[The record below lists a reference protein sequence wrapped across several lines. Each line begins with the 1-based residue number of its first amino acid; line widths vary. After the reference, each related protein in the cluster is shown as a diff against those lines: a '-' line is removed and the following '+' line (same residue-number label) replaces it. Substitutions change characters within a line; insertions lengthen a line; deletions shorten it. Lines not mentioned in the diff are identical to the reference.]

1 LGAGRD
7 PTTTGFQTSN
17 RVDEEG
23 AVSDKMGTTPVGGD
37 AWSAEQFHEV
47 VKGESLWKIAE
58 RYYGDGSLY
67 PKIFEANR
75 DVLKDPDR
83 IKVGQRLRIP

>member
-1 LGAGRD
+1 VKSED
-7 PTTTGFQTSN
+7 Q
-17 RVDEEG
+17 EG
-23 AVSDKMGTTPVGGD
+23 AVSDRTDTVPGSSD
-37 AWSAEQFHEV
+37 AWSAEQWHEV
-47 VKGESLWKIAE
+47 TKGDSLWKIAE

>member
-1 LGAGRD
+1 M
-7 PTTTGFQTSN
+7 
-17 RVDEEG
+17 
-23 AVSDKMGTTPVGGD
+23 SDRTGTTPDRGD
-37 AWSAEQFHEV
+37 AWSAEQWHEV
-47 VKGESLWKIAE
+47 TKGDSLWKIAE

>member
-1 LGAGRD
+1 
-7 PTTTGFQTSN
+7 
-17 RVDEEG
+17 
-23 AVSDKMGTTPVGGD
+23 VSDRTDTMPDGGD
-37 AWSAEQFHEV
+37 TWSAEQWHEV
-47 VKGESLWKIAE
+47 TKGDSLWKIAE

>member
-1 LGAGRD
+1 MTDR
-7 PTTTGFQTSN
+7 T
-17 RVDEEG
+17 E
-23 AVSDKMGTTPVGGD
+23 TTPGGSG
-37 AWSAEQFHEV
+37 AWSAEQWHEV
-47 VKGESLWKIAE
+47 AKGESLWKIAE

-75 DVLKDPDR
+75 ETLKDPDR

>member
-1 LGAGRD
+1 MHGGGA
-7 PTTTGFQTSN
+7 T
-17 RVDEEG
+17 
-23 AVSDKMGTTPVGGD
+23 
-37 AWSAEQFHEV
+37 WSAEQWHEV

-75 DVLKDPDR
+75 ELLKDPDK
-83 IKVGQRLRIP
+83 IKIGQRLRIP